1 MKRSKLYKLLSLVLT
16 VVMVFGLFPYAI
28 FATDTASMPIKKYS
42 DFLECLTDL
51 EKYAD
56 QFVREHPDE
65 DSTALII
72 NYIRCGNPSYT
83 SSLWSTLCGTEN
95 TLFTGYVAEKDE
107 ENGTTAGRLK
117 KINIFK
123 LPNGDDV
130 EFTHMFASMD
140 MSYHTGNQNT
150 ADLGSWA
157 GDICD
162 LVQLTQLTG
171 IDKTSVDEM
180 ADEIRTNNDVYF
192 LRNGSPDM
200 ETHSFGRM
208 DLYGDLDSFYILK
221 NISSGTTISN
231 IMKYYFSEN
240 LNDGYRAK
248 YFLENRFDGINTK
261 DEIRDEIY
269 TTYCTN
275 EGIST
280 LEKSYLP
287 DGTNSDIRTACCY
300 AFADYLYETSKD
312 LFSNK
317 YYKIF
322 SNEASSLAPG
332 VKQETKMALTADDK
346 QIVYYLATA
355 DITRNDVNVY
365 ANYGDCD
372 ASEWKMTQVSQQM
385 KAADEKYS
393 NPNDTENYIPNYN
406 AVASV
411 NADFYYMDT
420 GEPTGTLII
429 DGVIYNNY
437 KKKKDGLDSFF
448 GILKDGTPIIGKEPE
463 WIANKDNLRDA
474 VGSGVIL
481 IKDGKVAVPPLDDY
495 YYTGRAPRTSVGIT
509 YDGKLVVMVL
519 DGRQEP
525 FSAGGNY
532 YEIAQIMLDA
542 GCVSAVN
549 LDGGGSSTFV
559 TKAEG
564 TNEIGVVNRPS
575 DGHERSVSSSLV
587 VVSTAKPSNVFDHA
601 VISSDYD
608 YLTVGTSVNVNAKGV
623 TATGGSIDLPEG
635 SYFKLSDNSI
645 GKLSDNGEF
654 TASALGEVQVQLLE
668 SDGNVLGSKTLHVVE
683 PDELNFTK
691 SNINAVYG
699 KSSELPLEASYKGNP
714 VKINVNDVY
723 FGYLKVSLKT
733 IGEID
738 GQTVNTTVS
747 ELVADYPEA
756 GTISGFNFTPKAD
769 GELRTL
775 TIGAVLMNKMDEF
788 QTTIYNVY
796 LKTYQECKENGYNDK
811 DAETLAQSASV
822 NAALE
827 TATKTTIYMYR
838 NDEVEFN
845 FTNATGGN
853 GLVAFKR
860 DISNS
865 TYNQL
870 DKIFYLNDPKAPTK
884 TSYTFA
890 IDMSKVPVPENL
902 TGLLYMLPGGDQEG
916 KTAWDFL
923 LQLAERISPLTTI
936 TVKMNLPEGFDVDY
950 SSLRL
955 ANEFFK
961 LNSTEVEGNTLIL
974 KFNFIEQTKPV
985 NPSTANPLCVLSGLK
1000 LTPKDSAWDA
1010 YNGLDYSFS
1019 ASFEYDIYAHF
1030 HILERLASQEEYQQK
1045 YGLYPYS
1052 NRENNPND
1060 YGAHFADNIAN
1071 ITDTFSLQRTSREG
1085 WIRRYG
1091 YWAYYENNI
1100 AKTGIQKL
1108 PSNVTGESGE
1118 FWYDLGTDGR
1128 CKDKLTGMF
1137 EIDGK
1142 TYYSRFGVLA
1152 SDWQS
1157 INAKDGKSY
1166 FYYFDKNDFTMYTG
1180 VRTIDGLTYTFNDA
1194 GQMTRGAFCKTD
1206 KGTKYFVAGESW
1218 FRRFITL
1225 EEGTYWVDV
1234 NGYVAYG
1241 NDHTVTDNVKDITW
1255 YHFDETT
1262 GLLTGLCKGF
1272 IDYKNE
1278 LYYCDENGK
1287 VFYGLI
1293 KTDRGII
1300 FSATQGKVNVNTGC
1314 YVDSTT
1320 ATKGDV
1326 NLENGHYWCG
1336 SDGAILSDGFAT
1348 INGET
1353 YYFENYKHA
1362 KGFTKIGDDY
1372 YIFNAGTG
1380 RMYKD
1385 ATMWVNDNPYG
1396 IKGGMYYFD
1405 ADGKMYIPDTVNGKK
1420 AVINENGKLYF
1431 TIDGV
1436 KMTNGLN
1443 TLDGEYYYANTS
1455 GQLAVNKTVW
1465 VAQKND
1471 LISEKGNWY
1480 SFDKDGKMIKTGF
1493 VNGGDGY
1500 TYYYD
1505 DTVLALG
1512 FTKIGNDYYIF
1523 NAYSG
1528 KMYKDST
1535 MWVNDN
1541 PYGIKGG
1548 MHYFDTDGKMFIP
1561 DTVNGKKAVI
1571 NENGKLYFTIDGV
1584 KMTNGLN
1591 TLDGE
1596 YYYANTNGQ
1605 LAVNQTIWVSQ
1616 KNDLISEK
1624 GNWYAFDKD
1633 GKMIKTGFVNG
1644 GDGYTY
1650 YYNDTVLA
1658 LGFTKIGDDYYI
1670 FNAYSGK
1677 MYKDATMWVND
1688 NPYGIKGGMH
1698 YFDADGK
1705 MFIPDTVN
1713 GKKAVINENGKLYF
1727 TIDGVKMTNGLNTL
1741 DGEYY
1746 YANTNGEL
1754 AVNKTVWVAQ
1764 KNDLI
1769 SEKGNWY
1776 SFDKDGKMIKTGFVN
1791 GGDGY
1796 TYYYDDTVL
1805 ALGFTKI
1812 GNDYYIFNAYS
1823 GKMYKDSTMWVN
1835 DNPYGIKGGMHYF
1848 DASGK
1853 MFVPDTVNG
1862 KKAVINENGKLYF
1875 TIDGVKMT
1883 NGLNNLDGEYYYAN
1897 TNGQLAVNQT
1907 IWVSQKNDLISEK
1920 GNWYAFDKDGKM
1932 IKTGFVNGGD
1942 GYTYYYNDTVLAL
1955 GFTKIG
1961 DDYYI
1966 FNTYSGKMYKDAKMW
1981 VGNNDYGI
1989 VGGSYYF
1996 DSEGR
2001 MTTN

>member
-16 VVMVFGLFPYAI
+16 VVMVFGLFSYAI

-56 QFVREHPDE
+56 QFTREHPDE
-65 DSTALII
+65 DSTALVI
-72 NYIRCGNPSYT
+72 NYIRCGIPSYT
-83 SSLWSTLCGTEN
+83 TSTWNTFCG
-95 TLFTGYVAEKDE
+95 AEKTAFTNYVTEQDE
-107 ENGTTAGRLK
+107 ANGTTAGRLR
-117 KINIFK
+117 K
-123 LPNGDDV
+123 LSTFEIPNGDKV
-130 EFTHMFASMD
+130 EFGHMFGSMD
-140 MSYHTGNQNT
+140 MAYHTGNQNT

-162 LVQLTQLTG
+162 LVQLTQVTG
-171 IDKTSVDEM
+171 IDKTTVDEM
-180 ADEIRTNNDVYF
+180 ADEIRTNNEVYF
-192 LRNGSPDM
+192 LRDGSPDM
-200 ETHSFGRM
+200 ATHSFGRM

-221 NISSGTTISN
+221 NLSTGTSISN
-231 IMKYYFSEN
+231 IMKFYFTEH
-240 LNDGYRAK
+240 LTDGLRAK
-248 YFLENRFDGINTK
+248 FFLENRFDSISAK
-261 DEIRDEIY
+261 EDIRDEIY
-269 TTYCTN
+269 TTYLTN
-275 EGIST
+275 EGIRT
-280 LEKSYLP
+280 LEGTYLP
-287 DGTNSDIRTACCY
+287 DGTNSDIRRACCY
-300 AFADYLYETSKD
+300 AFADHLYELSKD
-312 LFSNK
+312 LFSNS
-317 YYKIF
+317 YYKVF
-322 SNEASSLAPG
+322 SSDTSNLAPG

-355 DITRNDVNVY
+355 DITRSDVNVY
-365 ANYGDCD
+365 ANYGEND
-372 ASEWKMTQVSQQM
+372 ASKWKMTQVTEQM
-385 KAADEKYS
+385 AAADRKHS
-393 NPNDTENYIPNYN
+393 NPDDSANYIPNYN

-411 NADFYYMDT
+411 NADFYDMST
-420 GEPTGTLII
+420 GKPRGTLYMN
-429 DGVIYNNY
+429 GVQYQEFKYHKEGN
-437 KKKKDGLDSFF
+437 DAFF
-448 GILKDGTPIIGKEPE
+448 GILKDGTPIIGGSTE
-463 WIANKDNLRDA
+463 WNANKDNLQEA
-474 VGSGVIL
+474 VGASIIL
-481 IKDGKVAVPPLDDY
+481 VKDGKLAVTASGEY
-495 YYTGRAPRTSVGIT
+495 YDERASRTCVGIT
-509 YDGKLVVMVL
+509 YDGRIVLMVL

-525 FSAGGNY
+525 FSAGGSAI
-532 YEIAQIMLDA
+532 EMAQIMLDA
-542 GCVSAVN
+542 GCVAAVN
-549 LDGGGSSTFV
+549 LDNGGSSTFAS
-559 TKAEG
+559 KAEG
-564 TNEIGVVNRPS
+564 SDEIALVNRPS
-575 DGHERSVSSSLV
+575 DGYERSVASSLL

-601 VISSDYD
+601 VISADYD
-608 YLTVGTSVNVNAKGV
+608 YLTVNSTVNVEARGV
-623 TATGGSIDLPEG
+623 TATGSSIDLPEG
-635 SYFKLSDNSI
+635 ATLKLSDDTV
-645 GKLSDNGEF
+645 GTLSSNGEF
-654 TASALGEVQVQLLE
+654 TGKALGDVQIQLVE
-668 SDGNVLGSKTLHVVE
+668 ADGTVLGSKTLHVVE
-683 PDELNFTK
+683 PTELKFTK
-691 SNINAVYG
+691 NTLNAVYG
-699 KSSELPLEASYKGNP
+699 KACELPLEATYNENP
-714 VKINVNDVY
+714 VKINVSDVT
-723 FGYLKVSLKT
+723 FGYLKISLKSM
-733 IGEID
+733 GEID
-738 GQTVNTTVS
+738 GEEVNTTVT
-747 ELVADYPEA
+747 ELVFSYPEA
-756 GTISGFNFTPKAD
+756 GSISGFNFTPAAD

-775 TIGAVLMNKMDEF
+775 TIGAVLTNKMDEF
-788 QTTIYNVY
+788 QSTIYSVY
-796 LKTYQECKENGYNDK
+796 LKTYQECKANGYSDE
-811 DAETLAQSASV
+811 DAETQAQTASI
-822 NAALE
+822 NAALD
-827 TATKTTIYMYR
+827 TATKTMVYMYR
-838 NDEVEFN
+838 SDEVDFD

-853 GLVAFKR
+853 GLVSFKR
-860 DISNS
+860 DITNA

-870 DKIFYLNDPKAPTK
+870 DEIFYLNDPKAPTN

-916 KTAWDFL
+916 RTAWDFL

-955 ANEFFK
+955 ANEYFT
-961 LNSTEVEGNTLIL
+961 LTSTGLDGNTLIL
-974 KFNFIEQTKPV
+974 KFNFIKQGKPI
-985 NPSTANPLCVLSGLK
+985 NPATANPLCVLSGLK
-1000 LTPKDSAWDA
+1000 LTPKESAWDA
-1010 YNGLDYSFS
+1010 YNGLDYKFS
-1019 ASFEYDIYAHF
+1019 ATFDYDIYAHF
-1030 HILERLASQEEYQQK
+1030 HILEDLAQQEEYQKK

-1052 NRENNPND
+1052 NRENDPND
-1060 YGAHFADNIAN
+1060 YGAHFADSIA
-1071 ITDTFSLQRTSREG
+1071 DVSDSFSLQRTSREG
-1085 WIRRYG
+1085 WIRRNG
-1091 YWAYYENNI
+1091 YWSYYENNV
-1100 AKTGIQKL
+1100 AKTGILEL
-1108 PSNVTGESGE
+1108 PSNVTGESGK
-1118 FWYDLGTDGR
+1118 FWYDLGTNGR
-1128 CKDKLTGMF
+1128 CKDKLTGIF
-1137 EIDGK
+1137 ELDGK
-1142 TYYSRFGVLA
+1142 KYYSRFGVLV
-1152 SDWQS
+1152 SGWQS
-1157 INAKDGKSY
+1157 IAAKDGKSY
-1166 FYYFDKNDFTMYTG
+1166 FYYFDKTDYTMYTG
-1180 VRTIDGLTYTFNDA
+1180 VRTVDGLTYTFNDA
-1194 GQMTRGAFCKTD
+1194 GQMTRGAFRKTEN
-1206 KGTKYFVAGESW
+1206 GTKYYVAGESW

-1396 IKGGMYYFD
+1396 IKGGMHYFD
-1405 ADGKMYIPDTVNGKK
+1405 A
-1420 AVINENGKLYF
+1420 
-1431 TIDGV
+1431 
-1436 KMTNGLN
+1436 
-1443 TLDGEYYYANTS
+1443 
-1455 GQLAVNKTVW
+1455 
-1465 VAQKND
+1465 
-1471 LISEKGNWY
+1471 
-1480 SFDKDGKMIKTGF
+1480 
-1493 VNGGDGY
+1493 
-1500 TYYYD
+1500 
-1505 DTVLALG
+1505 
-1512 FTKIGNDYYIF
+1512 
-1523 NAYSG
+1523 
-1528 KMYKDST
+1528 
-1535 MWVNDN
+1535 
-1541 PYGIKGG
+1541 
-1548 MHYFDTDGKMFIP
+1548 DGKMFIP

-1658 LGFTKIGDDYYI
+1658 LGFTKIGNDYYI
-1670 FNAYSGK
+1670 FNTFSGK

-1746 YANTNGEL
+1746 YANTNGQL
-1754 AVNKTVWVAQ
+1754 AVNQTIWVSQ

-1776 SFDKDGKMIKTGFVN
+1776 AFDKDGKMIKTGFVNGGDGYTYYYDDTVLALGFTKIGDDYYIFNTFSGKMYKDATMWVNDNPYGIKGGMHYFDADGKMFIPDTVNGKKAVINENGKLYFTIDGVKMTNGLNTLDGEYYYANTNGQLAVNQTIWVSQKNDLISEKGNWYAFDKDGKMIKTGFVN

-1848 DASGK
+1848 DADGK
-1853 MFVPDTVNG
+1853 MFIPDTVNG

-1883 NGLNNLDGEYYYAN
+1883 NGLNTLDGEYYYAN

-1942 GYTYYYNDTVLAL
+1942 GYTYYYDDTVLAL

>member
-1 MKRSKLYKLLSLVLT
+1 
-16 VVMVFGLFPYAI
+16 
-28 FATDTASMPIKKYS
+28 
-42 DFLECLTDL
+42 
-51 EKYAD
+51 
-56 QFVREHPDE
+56 
-65 DSTALII
+65 
-72 NYIRCGNPSYT
+72 
-83 SSLWSTLCGTEN
+83 
-95 TLFTGYVAEKDE
+95 
-107 ENGTTAGRLK
+107 
-117 KINIFK
+117 
-123 LPNGDDV
+123 
-130 EFTHMFASMD
+130 
-140 MSYHTGNQNT
+140 
-150 ADLGSWA
+150 
-157 GDICD
+157 
-162 LVQLTQLTG
+162 
-171 IDKTSVDEM
+171 
-180 ADEIRTNNDVYF
+180 
-192 LRNGSPDM
+192 
-200 ETHSFGRM
+200 
-208 DLYGDLDSFYILK
+208 
-221 NISSGTTISN
+221 
-231 IMKYYFSEN
+231 MKYYFSEN

-275 EGIST
+275 EGIAT
-280 LEKSYLP
+280 LERSYLP
-287 DGTNSDIRTACCY
+287 DGTNPDIRTACCY

-420 GEPTGTLII
+420 GEPTSTLII

-481 IKDGKVAVPPLDDY
+481 IEDGKVAVPPSND

-575 DGHERSVSSSLV
+575 DGHERSVSSSLI
-587 VVSTAKPSNVFDHA
+587 VVSTAKPSNVFDHT

-635 SYFKLSDNSI
+635 TYLKVSDDSI

-668 SDGNVLGSKTLHVVE
+668 SGGNVLGSKTLHVVE

-838 NDEVEFN
+838 NDEVEFD

-974 KFNFIEQTKPV
+974 KFNFIEQSKPV

-1030 HILERLASQEEYQQK
+1030 HILERLASQEEY
-1045 YGLYPYS
+1045 
-1052 NRENNPND
+1052 
-1060 YGAHFADNIAN
+1060 
-1071 ITDTFSLQRTSREG
+1071 
-1085 WIRRYG
+1085 
-1091 YWAYYENNI
+1091 
-1100 AKTGIQKL
+1100 
-1108 PSNVTGESGE
+1108 
-1118 FWYDLGTDGR
+1118 
-1128 CKDKLTGMF
+1128 
-1137 EIDGK
+1137 
-1142 TYYSRFGVLA
+1142 
-1152 SDWQS
+1152 
-1157 INAKDGKSY
+1157 
-1166 FYYFDKNDFTMYTG
+1166 
-1180 VRTIDGLTYTFNDA
+1180 
-1194 GQMTRGAFCKTD
+1194 
-1206 KGTKYFVAGESW
+1206 
-1218 FRRFITL
+1218 
-1225 EEGTYWVDV
+1225 
-1234 NGYVAYG
+1234 
-1241 NDHTVTDNVKDITW
+1241 
-1255 YHFDETT
+1255 
-1262 GLLTGLCKGF
+1262 
-1272 IDYKNE
+1272 
-1278 LYYCDENGK
+1278 
-1287 VFYGLI
+1287 
-1293 KTDRGII
+1293 
-1300 FSATQGKVNVNTGC
+1300 
-1314 YVDSTT
+1314 
-1320 ATKGDV
+1320 
-1326 NLENGHYWCG
+1326 
-1336 SDGAILSDGFAT
+1336 
-1348 INGET
+1348 
-1353 YYFENYKHA
+1353 
-1362 KGFTKIGDDY
+1362 
-1372 YIFNAGTG
+1372 
-1380 RMYKD
+1380 
-1385 ATMWVNDNPYG
+1385 
-1396 IKGGMYYFD
+1396 
-1405 ADGKMYIPDTVNGKK
+1405 
-1420 AVINENGKLYF
+1420 
-1431 TIDGV
+1431 
-1436 KMTNGLN
+1436 
-1443 TLDGEYYYANTS
+1443 
-1455 GQLAVNKTVW
+1455 
-1465 VAQKND
+1465 
-1471 LISEKGNWY
+1471 
-1480 SFDKDGKMIKTGF
+1480 
-1493 VNGGDGY
+1493 
-1500 TYYYD
+1500 
-1505 DTVLALG
+1505 
-1512 FTKIGNDYYIF
+1512 
-1523 NAYSG
+1523 
-1528 KMYKDST
+1528 
-1535 MWVNDN
+1535 
-1541 PYGIKGG
+1541 
-1548 MHYFDTDGKMFIP
+1548 
-1561 DTVNGKKAVI
+1561 
-1571 NENGKLYFTIDGV
+1571 
-1584 KMTNGLN
+1584 
-1591 TLDGE
+1591 
-1596 YYYANTNGQ
+1596 
-1605 LAVNQTIWVSQ
+1605 
-1616 KNDLISEK
+1616 
-1624 GNWYAFDKD
+1624 
-1633 GKMIKTGFVNG
+1633 
-1644 GDGYTY
+1644 
-1650 YYNDTVLA
+1650 
-1658 LGFTKIGDDYYI
+1658 
-1670 FNAYSGK
+1670 
-1677 MYKDATMWVND
+1677 
-1688 NPYGIKGGMH
+1688 
-1698 YFDADGK
+1698 
-1705 MFIPDTVN
+1705 
-1713 GKKAVINENGKLYF
+1713 
-1727 TIDGVKMTNGLNTL
+1727 
-1741 DGEYY
+1741 
-1746 YANTNGEL
+1746 
-1754 AVNKTVWVAQ
+1754 
-1764 KNDLI
+1764 
-1769 SEKGNWY
+1769 
-1776 SFDKDGKMIKTGFVN
+1776 
-1791 GGDGY
+1791 
-1796 TYYYDDTVL
+1796 
-1805 ALGFTKI
+1805 
-1812 GNDYYIFNAYS
+1812 
-1823 GKMYKDSTMWVN
+1823 
-1835 DNPYGIKGGMHYF
+1835 
-1848 DASGK
+1848 
-1853 MFVPDTVNG
+1853 
-1862 KKAVINENGKLYF
+1862 
-1875 TIDGVKMT
+1875 
-1883 NGLNNLDGEYYYAN
+1883 
-1897 TNGQLAVNQT
+1897 
-1907 IWVSQKNDLISEK
+1907 
-1920 GNWYAFDKDGKM
+1920 
-1932 IKTGFVNGGD
+1932 
-1942 GYTYYYNDTVLAL
+1942 
-1955 GFTKIG
+1955 
-1961 DDYYI
+1961 
-1966 FNTYSGKMYKDAKMW
+1966 
-1981 VGNNDYGI
+1981 
-1989 VGGSYYF
+1989 
-1996 DSEGR
+1996 
-2001 MTTN
+2001 